1 MVGLSR
7 TVAGVDLRRQLAE
20 TAMKYASMEINPE
33 ARRIAAYFRPEDQY
47 ILRDLS
53 IPEILSIA
61 QAAKKKADPG
71 RPAEPETA
79 LVIEAEAQRL
89 FRKQTGKVGES
100 KYVVSR
106 RFWAQLTPEERY
118 ANYRTRV
125 RDNAKKIQT
134 RLSELKG

>member
-1 MVGLSR
+1 MVELTR
-7 TVAGVDLRRQLAE
+7 AVAEVDLGRQLAE

-33 ARRIAAYFRPEDQY
+33 ARRIAAHLGPEDQD
-47 ILRDLS
+47 ILQNFS

-61 QAAKKKADPG
+61 QAAKKKAPPG

-89 FRKQTGKVGES
+89 FRKQTGKAGES

-106 RFWAQLTPEERY
+106 RFWPELTPDERY
-118 ANYRTRV
+118 AKYRTRIK
-125 RDNAKKIQT
+125 DNAKKIQT